1 MVKPT
6 LTSDILTA
14 ALQGLELQKGRIDE
28 QIAEI
33 RQMLG
38 SRPAPAAKAA
48 EEVSVEAPGTPRRRR
63 KLSAAARKRI
73 AEAQRKR
80 WAAVRGDSEPVA
92 KAVKAAAPQKQRK
105 MSAAGR
111 KRIAEAAKKRWAEF
125 RKQKAGAAKAAPK
138 KSAAKKA
145 AKKGAKRGRKPAKV
159 AEQPAAAET
168 TEG

>member
-1 MVKPT
+1 
-6 LTSDILTA
+6 
-14 ALQGLELQKGRIDE
+14 
-28 QIAEI
+28 
-33 RQMLG
+33 
-38 SRPAPAAKAA
+38 
-48 EEVSVEAPGTPRRRR
+48 
-63 KLSAAARKRI
+63 
-73 AEAQRKR
+73 
-80 WAAVRGDSEPVA
+80 
-92 KAVKAAAPQKQRK
+92 

-159 AEQPAAAET
+159 VEQPAAAET